1 MDAHTP
7 YEPAPRHDRE
17 VSTREGTAKKAAAG
31 RSAGTEPD
39 TTGAS
44 GAAANGDRDDQGPTK
59 LVPDDFE

>member
-1 MDAHTP
+1 
-7 YEPAPRHDRE
+7 
-17 VSTREGTAKKAAAG
+17 VSTREGTAQKAAAG

-59 LVPDDFE
+59 LSPDDFE